1 MLLELLQR
9 RQSNLTMF
17 SLGNNN
23 KSNFLN
29 IQTEV
34 GYNISELYLT
44 SNFGMLMEV
53 NNCVSISLMKL
64 MQRDCVTHTA
74 QVPALYLTH
83 FQHSANSSP
92 SYVTYPHICE

>member
-1 MLLELLQR
+1 
-9 RQSNLTMF
+9 
-17 SLGNNN
+17 
-23 KSNFLN
+23 
-29 IQTEV
+29 
-34 GYNISELYLT
+34 
-44 SNFGMLMEV
+44 MLMEV

-92 SYVTYPHICE
+92 SYVTYPHIRE